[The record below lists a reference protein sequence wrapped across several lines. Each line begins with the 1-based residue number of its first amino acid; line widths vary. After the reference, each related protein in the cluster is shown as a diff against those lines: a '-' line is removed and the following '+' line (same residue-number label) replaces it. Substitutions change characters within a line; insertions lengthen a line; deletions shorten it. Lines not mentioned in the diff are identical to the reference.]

1 MTNANGK
8 HRGNEIPM
16 ERILKA
22 SVALLFV
29 FLGASCANVQTNVAG
44 KPPGYYFETAEVAAL
59 VTAIANGKFDEADQA
74 LKAGADVNA
83 VGAEGMSPLL
93 WVMGT
98 TLNLNKIEYLLKAGA
113 NPNYQSAPWLISPM
127 HLAAGGNRS
136 DILELLLKHRGD
148 PNLPGRRGQTLLMVA
163 VMQFRD
169 KNVELLLRYG
179 ADISQTDERGES
191 VAATAAG
198 MGRFD
203 QVVFFLERGLKYDVR
218 SLARSV
224 DVRQVPANSEA
235 QRWKDKAIEI
245 LKARGATFP
254 TLPLAEYDASGRA
267 RQAARP

>member
-1 MTNANGK
+1 MRK
-8 HRGNEIPM
+8 
-16 ERILKA
+16 ILKTC
-22 SVALLFV
+22 VTLLSI
-29 FLGASCANVQTNVAG
+29 FLLASCANVQTGVAG
-44 KPPGYYFETAEVAAL
+44 KPPSYYFDTAEVAEL
-59 VTAIANGKFDEADQA
+59 VTAVANGNFDEADKA

-98 TLNLNKIEYLLKAGA
+98 TLNVKKIEYLLNAGA
-113 NPNYQSAPWLISPM
+113 NPNYQSATWLISPM
-127 HLAAGGNRS
+127 HLAAGGNRP
-136 DILELLLKHRGD
+136 DILELLLKHKGN
-148 PNLPGRRGQTLLMVA
+148 PNLAGRRGQTLLMVT

-169 KNVELLLRYG
+169 KNVDLLLRYG
-179 ADISQTDERGES
+179 ADISQTDELGET

-218 SLARSV
+218 RLARSV
-224 DVRQVPANSEA
+224 DVRKVPANSEA

-254 TLPLAEYDASGRA
+254 TLPLAEYDATGRA
-267 RQAARP
+267 QQAVRP